1 MNKKAWPLALA
12 LLSLTSC
19 TLSFNVNPSS
29 SKKSEE
35 SSSNLEE
42 SEEGEVSSKQ
52 VDSSEETSES
62 EKTIPSSEN
71 ESSSASS
78 EETLTEKNV
87 FYDGGFL
94 EGGESDSSA
103 NPGACYLW
111 YGYNCGGEVSGKSSS
126 EDEYRFSYK
135 ATTNWWAVQLFYQ
148 APYAEVGEK
157 FTLSTSFYSDVDGK
171 ITVNGEAISLK
182 ANSYTS
188 YEKTITTS
196 ANSQGYLSTFSIQL
210 GVDGESILG
219 GSVFAMKKP
228 IIHSESTY
236 HTVSFLDKGKTLK
249 KIEVKDGKTV
259 TPPSSPEPESGYSFS
274 GWEDNGIAY
283 SSSLAITRPYSFSS
297 VYKQGESTISSYVP
311 EGYNL
316 VWNDEFNG
324 DSLSA
329 SNWSCQVG
337 NGYEYGIWEWGNS
350 EKQYYK
356 EENVSVS
363 DGAMKITAKK
373 EATTYGSTT
382 YQYSSARIRSYN
394 KVHYHYG
401 YIEARIK
408 MPLGTGIWP
417 AFWMLPESTYN
428 GNGWPHS
435 GEIDI
440 MECRGRL
447 SNQSTSALHYSADGS
462 SNDAYQT
469 GTNSSFGSIDSYHCY
484 GLLWSKDSIAFMV
497 DGKTH
502 LTVKSSTW
510 LGGYNGG
517 DPFSQDFH
525 ILFNLAIG
533 GKFDEGREPD
543 SSFSSAEMS
552 VDYVR
557 WYQA

>member
-12 LLSLTSC
+12 LLSLASC
-19 TLSFNVNPSS
+19 TLSFNVDPSS
-29 SKKSEE
+29 KNRDETSCDLEESKEGETSSERSDASSSEGIIDSKENVPSSFSEE
-35 SSSNLEE
+35 SSQ
-42 SEEGEVSSKQ
+42 G
-52 VDSSEETSES
+52 
-62 EKTIPSSEN
+62 
-71 ESSSASS
+71 
-78 EETLTEKNV
+78 KNV

-111 YGYNCGGEVSGKSSS
+111 YGYNCGGEVSSKSSS
-126 EDEYRFSYK
+126 EDEYRISYK
-135 ATTNWWAVQLFYQ
+135 ASLNWWAVQLFYQ
-148 APYAEVGEK
+148 APYAEKGEVL
-157 FTLSTSFYSDVDGK
+157 TISTSFYSDVEGK
-171 ITVNGEAISLK
+171 ITVNGEAVALK
-182 ANSYTS
+182 ANSYTP

-210 GVDGESILG
+210 GVDGIGFLKG
-219 GSVFAMKKP
+219 GVFAMKKP
-228 IIHSESTY
+228 SIRSEDAY

-249 KIEVKDGKTV
+249 EIEVKEGKTV
-259 TPPSSPEPESGYSFS
+259 APPPSPEPDSGYSFS
-274 GWEDNGIAY
+274 GWEDNGVIY
-283 SSSLAITRPYSFSS
+283 SSSLAITRPHSFSS

-311 EGYNL
+311 EGYSL

-324 DSLSA
+324 DSLSS

-337 NGYEYGIWEWGNS
+337 NGYEYGIWEWGNA

-356 EENVSVS
+356 EENACVS
-363 DGAMKITAKK
+363 DGALRITAKK
-373 EATTYGSTT
+373 ETTTYGSTT
-382 YQYSSARIRSYN
+382 YRYSSARLRSYN

-408 MPLGTGIWP
+408 MPLGTGVWP

-484 GLLWSKDSIAFMV
+484 GLLWTQDSIAFMV
-497 DGKTH
+497 DGMTH

-510 LGGYNGG
+510 LGGYGGG